1 MNGKQYQVITQ
12 VKLTDR
18 QVPTDILKL
27 YVRNNKGVYI
37 PLATVMTIVPYAMP
51 PALFHFNRYKAAI
64 ISASLAEGKTIGDGV
79 KAMQSI
85 ADKELDGSFQTSLN
99 GPSRDYAESSS
110 NTLFAFCL
118 ALILIYLVLAAQF
131 ESFL

>member
-37 PLATVMTIVPYAMP
+37 PLATVMSIIPYAMP
-51 PALFHFNRYKAAI
+51 PALYHFNRYKAAT

-79 KAMQSI
+79 KSMQAI
-85 ADKELDGSFQTSLN
+85 AAKILDESFETSLA
-99 GPSRDYAESSS
+99 GPSRDFSESSS
-110 NTLFAFCL
+110 NTAFAFLL
-118 ALILIYLVLAAQF
+118 ALVLIYL
-131 ESFL
+131 